1 MIKKSEL
8 KNGDKV
14 YYRNGAYRIVKD
26 NNLLSDKFNIVL
38 NNLSNYN
45 EHLICCDNNVDL
57 DIVKVERLIVFERKE
72 VLDKKEK
79 KYLSNIIKPF
89 RDEIEYIVKRN
100 IGETQEYIAINFY
113 DEIDTFLLPCF
124 DKNTM
129 YKNMEVNIEYTLK
142 ELDL

>member
-14 YYRNGAYRIVKD
+14 YYRNGGVRVIKD
-26 NNLLSDKFNIVL
+26 NHLLSDKFGTEL

-45 EHLICCDNNVDL
+45 KYLICCNNADL

-89 RDEIEYIVKRN
+89 KNKIKYILKRN
-100 IGETQEYIAINFY
+100 IRETQEYIAIIFY
-113 DEIDTFLLPCF
+113 DEIDNFSLPCF

>member
-14 YYRNGAYRIVKD
+14 YYRNGGIRVIKD
-26 NNLLSDKFNIVL
+26 NHLLSDKFGSVL

-45 EHLICCDNNVDL
+45 EYLICCDNNVDL

-72 VLDKKEK
+72 VLNKKEK

-89 RDEIEYIVKRN
+89 KNKIKYIVKRN
-100 IGETQEYIAINFY
+100 IGDTQEYIAINFY
-113 DEIDTFLLPCF
+113 DEIDTFSLPCF

-129 YKNMEVNIEYTLK
+129 YKNMELNTYYTL
-142 ELDL
+142 EDLYL